1 MKILYHIDLLLIS
14 KFWLSKVLEFTKI
27 SNRNIKVT
35 CPAFNFTWDEPGHE
49 KSTGE
54 YFTFCK
60 GMSRDSFAAQKSGQS
75 VGLVETLLPAAITRC
90 CFALSCRF
98 STLTHLNYPLILNHL
113 TTQRAIRRQ
122 GWSQLA
128 LNGAEVRFYTRQAAI
143 AFRRTSCS
151 AINFE

>member
-1 MKILYHIDLLLIS
+1 MTFKSFGVHQD
-14 KFWLSKVLEFTKI
+14 
-27 SNRNIKVT
+27 IKQECQSHQ
-35 CPAFNFTWDEPGHE
+35 CPAFNFTRDKPGHE

-60 GMSRDSFAAQKSGQS
+60 GMSRDSFAAQRSGQS
-75 VGLVETLLPAAITRC
+75 VGLVETLLPAAIKRC
-90 CFALSCRF
+90 CVALSCRF

-128 LNGAEVRFYTRQAAI
+128 LNGAEVRFYSKSISQNKLQ
-143 AFRRTSCS
+143 C
-151 AINFE
+151 N